1 MSASVDC
8 SHILEKPVLNR
19 DVMYLCLRLVKLLK
33 IRVRLR
39 YIIVQRSP
47 LAIAKEKEQVLSK
60 KIAGSACFLLKEEE
74 KN

>member
-19 DVMYLCLRLVKLLK
+19 DVMYLCLRLVQLLK
-33 IRVRLR
+33 IRVGLH

-47 LAIAKEKEQVLSK
+47 LAIAKEKDEVLNK
-60 KIAGSACFLLKEEE
+60 KIAGAACFLLKEEE
-74 KN
+74 KI